1 VGGKSRKGG
10 EEKEIGGEKKMK
22 EERRRSR
29 GRGGGGEEE
38 KARLR
43 VRNPKTK
50 LIYLYQPELTGTA
63 ETSQNGPEF
72 FPKRNRGLSYRF
84 TYLYEIFRSFW
95 PEQNGI
101 DNIGLEP
108 TTSPFTHT

>member
-1 VGGKSRKGG
+1 MGGKSRKGG

-29 GRGGGGEEE
+29 GRGGGEEE

-43 VRNPKTK
+43 VRNPKTE
-50 LIYLYQPELTGTA
+50 LIYLYQLELTGMA

-72 FPKRNRGLSYRF
+72 FPKWNRGLSYRF